1 MSTLRAIVVGSGWGA
16 HSARALAAD
25 ARVTLAALVGRR
37 SERTTALASE
47 LGVTVEASIDD
58 AIAAHRPQLVV
69 LAVSEHSH
77 EALAIRALD
86 ADCHVLCAHPVAA
99 RAPDVLRIAR
109 AALRAGKLA
118 RTDYTF
124 RLRPELDALRA
135 HDGRGALLR
144 VAIDAP
150 GRWLPIVLD
159 TAVVIAG
166 PVVRLTGNR
175 SYPNRLAQRVAHV
188 PQAFPPAALLEHR
201 SGAVTSIVTF
211 PHSWPAV
218 PVHVRTSWEGGRVEA
233 LLPTGGARRMALGRS
248 GAVEERDLVSAS
260 CAPGDP
266 SSHGLSMQ
274 AVARAFVDEILGAG
288 RRLATLDEEAH
299 LRAVWDGLWRASR
312 EWIALEDPDIS

>member
-1 MSTLRAIVVGSGWGA
+1 MSAFRAIVVGSGWGA

-37 SERTTALASE
+37 SGRTIALASE
-47 LGVTVEASIDD
+47 LGVAVEASIDD
-58 AIAAHRPQLVV
+58 AIRAHQPQLVV
-69 LAVSEHSH
+69 LAVGEHSH
-77 EALAIRALD
+77 EALAIRALE
-86 ADCHVLCAHPVAA
+86 AGCHVLCAHPVAA

-109 AALRAGKLA
+109 AALRAGRLA

-124 RLRPELDALRA
+124 RLRPELDALRSG
-135 HDGRGALLR
+135 DGRGALLR

-166 PVVRLTGNR
+166 PVARLTASR
-175 SYPNRLAQRVAHV
+175 SYPNVLVERVARV
-188 PQAFPPAALLEHR
+188 PQAFPPSALLEHR

-211 PHSWPAV
+211 PHSWPAA
-218 PVHVRTSWEGGRVEA
+218 PVHVRTSWEGARVEA
-233 LLPTGGARRMALGRS
+233 LLPAGGARRLALGHA
-248 GAVEERDLVSAS
+248 GAVDERELVSAS
-260 CAPGDP
+260 CTAGDP

-274 AVARAFVDEILGAG
+274 AVAHAFVDEILGAD

-299 LRAVWDGLWRASR
+299 LRAMWDGLWRASR
-312 EWIALEDPDIS
+312 EWIALEVPVIS